1 MQPSAKITVNSGPDR
16 GKLLEIAA
24 DLVRIG
30 RADDNDLVLTDGTL
44 DDYQLSI
51 IERNGRHAVYTL
63 KPDQVEVDGV
73 HIPAERWVW
82 LPEVAQIRL
91 SPRTAVEFISL
102 VQTDSNG
109 DEKPADIDFPA
120 PPEDSPLRKS
130 RSAQTERESAAV
142 GLAEPSSPPTA
153 APPAGKTKR
162 SGTKNAKTRDKSSQT
177 VARFITDQ
185 AGDPLVKLG
194 EDGHYP
200 ELKLAEG
207 QDPRPTPAAQ
217 QQKSNPLVLVAAFCV
232 SVGMSLSL
240 LMLDATGPS
249 AASQKKDVARKVITF
264 YYGDES
270 RPLEPYQ
277 VELREA
283 RQASSQGRYDIERR
297 RLRDVLAMLRSERK
311 NPFTG
316 LCALD
321 RSVQM
326 QFEGLTISELD
337 ALGPNFLELSSDDKL
352 SRLIAILLDRN

>member
-30 RADDNDLVLTDGTL
+30 RADDNDLVLTDTTL

-109 DEKPADIDFPA
+109 DGKPSDIDVPA
-120 PPEDSPLRKS
+120 PPEEPPLRKS
-130 RSAQTERESAAV
+130 RSAQSEREPAAV
-142 GLAEPSSPPTA
+142 GLAEPASPPPLPST
-153 APPAGKTKR
+153 GKSKR
-162 SGTKNAKTRDKSSQT
+162 SGTKNTKAREKNSQT

-249 AASQKKDVARKVITF
+249 AASQKKDVARKVIAF

-283 RQASSQGRYDIERR
+283 RQASTQGRYDVERR

-326 QFEGLTISELD
+326 KFEGLTITELD

-352 SRLIAILLDRN
+352 SRLIAILLDRS